1 MSDKAPKTPLEDGP
15 GPNPAPTPAPDP
27 ASNPAEQ
34 YIAKIIRYIPGSIV
48 AGYTSMIGLVSQSQ
62 PYQLQLSWA
71 IFGFC
76 LLLAPLYV
84 MFVPD
89 SIPNTKDC
97 SKRFHVVAS
106 FLSFAVWGFALGG
119 PFTSL
124 PWYSQVYGSL
134 ALIAATLLMPLLER
148 VMMLFS
154 FFKADRTE

>member
-1 MSDKAPKTPLEDGP
+1 MSDKAPKTPLEDS
-15 GPNPAPTPAPDP
+15 PNPAPTPAPDP

-34 YIAKIIRYIPGSIV
+34 YIAKIVKYIPGSIV

-97 SKRFHVVAS
+97 SKRFHVLAS
-106 FLSFAVWGFALGG
+106 FLSFAVWGFALGA
-119 PFTSL
+119 PFASL

>member
-1 MSDKAPKTPLEDGP
+1 MQDNSPKKPLEDP
-15 GPNPAPTPAPDP
+15 PAPAPS
-27 ASNPAEQ
+27 SNPAEE
-34 YIAKIIRYIPGSIV
+34 YIAKIIRYVPGSII

-76 LLLAPLYV
+76 LILAPLYV

-106 FLSFAVWGFALGG
+106 FISFAVWGFALGG

-124 PWYSQVYGSL
+124 PWYSPIYGSL
-134 ALIAATLLMPLLER
+134 ALIAATLLMPLLEKLL
-148 VMMLFS
+148 MLLN
-154 FFKADRTE
+154 FFKAEH

>member
-1 MSDKAPKTPLEDGP
+1 MEDP
-15 GPNPAPTPAPDP
+15 PAPAPT
-27 ASNPAEQ
+27 SIPAEQ

-48 AGYTSMIGLVSQSQ
+48 AGYTSMLGLVSQSE
-62 PYQLQLSWA
+62 PYQLCLSWA

-89 SIPNTKDC
+89 SIPNNKDC

-106 FLSFAVWGFALGG
+106 FISFAVWGFALGG

-124 PWYSQVYGSL
+124 PWYSPIYGSL
-134 ALIAATLLMPLLER
+134 ALIAATLLMPLLEKLL
-148 VMMLFS
+148 MLLN
-154 FFKADRTE
+154 FFKSEH